1 MRRAALLAILALRV
15 AAPAW
20 ADDDPHQH
28 PGGRPEELGT
38 VHFPT
43 TCKAAT
49 QAPFERAVAML
60 HSFWYE
66 EAIGAFEHLAET
78 DPDCAMAHWGLAMSL
93 WHPIWIPPATPAALE
108 RGRAVVARARAA
120 RTQSPREGAYVTA
133 VAAYFEG
140 PESLDSRSRALAYEK
155 AMVSLHSAYPD
166 DREGAAFYAL
176 SLLATASLTDKTYAN
191 QLKAASLLEPIF
203 AEQPHHPGAAHY
215 IIHSFD
221 VPALAT
227 RALPAARAYAKIAP
241 SAPHALHMP
250 SHIFTRLGLWD
261 ESIASNRASEQ
272 AAKDYA
278 ARAHMEGAWDEQLH
292 AMDYLEYAY
301 LQGAQDSL
309 ARAVLEELQAITKVE
324 PANAK
329 TGYAFA
335 AVPARFALERRQ
347 WAEAATLVPRPG
359 ATPWAEALT
368 HFARGTGLA
377 RSGDTAGAQRE
388 AETLAQ
394 LRDALV
400 AAKDPYWADQVE
412 IERRAVAG
420 WAALSAGRG
429 DEAAGLVRS
438 AAELEDRSEKMPVTP
453 GPVVPAREQ
462 LGDLL
467 LELKRPAE
475 ALREFEAA
483 LVGSPNRF
491 GGLAGAFR
499 AATLAG
505 DRPRAVAN
513 AQALMA
519 LCPRAE
525 GGRPELAAAKA
536 TLAHP

>member
-1 MRRAALLAILALRV
+1 MRHAALLTALALRL
-15 AAPAW
+15 ATPAL

-43 TCKAAT
+43 TCRAAS

-66 EAIGAFEHLAET
+66 EAVGAFEHLAES
-78 DPDCAMAHWGLAMSL
+78 DPDCGMAHWGLAMSL
-93 WHPIWIPPATPAALE
+93 WHPLWIPATTPAALA
-108 RGRAVVARARAA
+108 RGREVVTRARNA
-120 RTQSPREGAYVTA
+120 RSQSPREGAYIA
-133 VAAYFEG
+133 AAAAYFGG
-140 PESLDSRSRALAYEK
+140 PETLDARSRALAYEK
-155 AMVSLHSAYPD
+155 AMESLHSAYPD

-176 SLLATASLTDKTYAN
+176 SLLATAPPSDKTYAN

-203 AEQPHHPGAAHY
+203 REQPNHPGAAHY

-221 VPALAT
+221 VPALAA
-227 RALPAARAYAKIAP
+227 RALPAARAYAQIAP

-278 ARAHMEGAWDEQLH
+278 VAAHMQGAWDEQLH

-309 ARAVLEELQAITKVE
+309 SRGVLEELQAITKVE

-335 AVPARFALERRQ
+335 AIPARFALERRQ
-347 WAEAATLVPRPG
+347 WIEAAALVPRPG

-377 RSGDTAGAQRE
+377 RRGDTADAQRE

-394 LRDALV
+394 LRDALIAV
-400 AAKDPYWADQVE
+400 KDPYWADQVE
-412 IERRAVAG
+412 IQRRAVAG
-420 WAALSAGRG
+420 WAALSLGKG
-429 DEAAGLVRS
+429 DEAVTLLR
-438 AAELEDRSEKMPVTP
+438 AAATLEDSVEKMPVTP

-513 AQALMA
+513 ARALMA
-519 LCPRAE
+519 LCPLAD
-525 GGRPELAAAKA
+525 GGRPELAEARA
-536 TLAHP
+536 LLGHP